1 MPVFRRVL
9 VAATVAAILATGAT
23 AATAAA
29 ATLAVPVGCVL
40 FNGSFSDPAILIL
53 GSGYT
58 PGGFVTIS
66 TSTKSKPTR
75 QFLALVRA
83 DAAGNIPL
91 GTATPAAPFNSSK
104 TRDQTFNLIATESAN
119 PAIVGVTRFRQV
131 RAGYNREPEPTKPRQ
146 QVKHVLR
153 GFIGGGTI
161 YAHFRHGGKTRVT
174 KSLGQATGPCGIAS
188 RKMRALPT
196 KSRLGTWKVFVDHK
210 KTYSRN
216 TRPQARLSFKVFQRF
231 T

>member
-1 MPVFRRVL
+1 MPAFRRVL
-9 VAATVAAILATGAT
+9 VAATAAAILATGAT
-23 AATAAA
+23 AAAAAA

-40 FNGSFSDPAILIL
+40 FNGSFSDPAIPIL

-66 TSTKSKPTR
+66 TSTKSKPTP
-75 QFLALVRA
+75 QVLASVQA
-83 DAAGNIPL
+83 NAQGNF
-91 GTATPAAPFNSSK
+91 GTLTPAAPFNSSK
-104 TRDQTFNLIATESAN
+104 TRDQIFNLIATESAN
-119 PAIVGVTRFRQV
+119 PAIVGVTQFRQV

-146 QVKHVLR
+146 QVRHIVR
-153 GFIGGGTI
+153 GFTSGRTI

-196 KSRLGTWKVFVDHK
+196 KSRLGTWKVFVDQK

-216 TRPQARLSFKVFQRF
+216 TRPQASLSFTVFQRF